1 MASDR
6 SIICV
11 NSADTSLESSPI
23 LALCSRPNLD
33 VLSDARSVILDLSEC
48 SFITASQMVALAIIG
63 KHFRKIG
70 GRTQITNP
78 PSSVE
83 RYISRMNLYRHLGQS
98 HPENF
103 ARHNSAGK
111 FVPLM
116 TVDNQD
122 SANAATSSFVDV
134 IASQL
139 NLDRSVPDMM
149 NYSLGEVLD
158 NILQH
163 SLSAFGGVVSAQYFP
178 KLGYVE
184 MCVADGGRGI
194 ATSMQGNPN
203 YAGMTPE
210 ELTLSAFERG
220 CGEFC
225 GNTMFGSDRV
235 GKGMGLAVTASLA
248 KSTGGYLWCVSQHQA
263 ISIDSE
269 GSSPLSGFYFP
280 GTLIS
285 LRIPTNVDVVLTGLE
300 MFGDEPDKPVRWS
313 PSEALFYDN
322 DDFPLW

>member
-210 ELTLSAFERG
+210 ELTLSAFERVLQSI
-220 CGEFC
+220 GEQLC
-225 GNTMFGSDRV
+225 DHKGHRRSRV
-235 GKGMGLAVTASLA
+235 GV
-248 KSTGGYLWCVSQHQA
+248 QQ
-263 ISIDSE
+263 
-269 GSSPLSGFYFP
+269 
-280 GTLIS
+280 
-285 LRIPTNVDVVLTGLE
+285 DVVAIH
-300 MFGDEPDKPVRWS
+300 GD
-313 PSEALFYDN
+313 
-322 DDFPLW
+322 DDGFAGCHQTLQIHPQLVEKGVAADELRVVTMIR

>member
-1 MASDR
+1 MGSTR
-6 SIICV
+6 NVIRV
-11 NSADTSLESSPI
+11 NSTDASLESSPI
-23 LALCSRPNLD
+23 LALCSLPNLD

-63 KHFRKIG
+63 KHVREIG
-70 GRTQITNP
+70 GRAQITNP

-83 RYISRMNLYRHLGQS
+83 QYVSRMNLYRHLGQP

-103 ARHNSAGK
+103 IRHNSAGK

-116 TVDNQD
+116 TVDDQD

-163 SLSAFGGVVSAQYFP
+163 SLSTFGGVVSAQYFP
-178 KLGYVE
+178 RLGYVE

-194 ATSMQGNPN
+194 AASMQRNPS
-203 YAGMTPE
+203 YAGMSPE

-220 CGEFC
+220 RGEFC
-225 GNTMFGSDRV
+225 GNTVFGSDKV

-248 KSTGGYLWCVSQHQA
+248 KSTGGRLWCVSQHQA
-263 ISIDSE
+263 ISIDPK
-269 GSSPLSGFYFP
+269 GSRSLSGLYFP